1 MYRRLFSYVKPY
13 KRRFVESIICMVF
26 VAALTAL
33 SMYIIKDVVDKIL
46 IGKNTKML
54 LWICLIIPLV
64 YIIKGIFS
72 YGQTYLMG
80 YIGQKVVLNIRNQ
93 LYEQLQRLSL
103 DFYSKN
109 STGEIMSRLTNDI
122 YAVREAIARVP
133 AVIIR
138 DGFTV
143 IFLTG
148 LLFYLHW
155 KFALISIFLF
165 PLTSIPIV
173 NFGRKLRR
181 VGRQGQNKMGDIYAI
196 LQETVTGVKIVKAFS
211 MEKYEIKKFAQE
223 NRNFFNIIMRSMR
236 VEALTPPVMELLGAM
251 GISFIIWY
259 GGSDV
264 ISGLWTAGAFFAFL
278 GAAFA
283 TYNPVKNFSKTNNK
297 IQQAMAAAER
307 IFQILDTKTTV
318 IEKEDA
324 YPLTSFGKEIVYKDL
339 SFCYNSS
346 AGYVLRNINFSV
358 KKGQIVA
365 FVGPS
370 GAGKTSIINLL
381 LRFYDTDAG
390 NIFVDGDNI
399 KNFTLSSLR
408 KIVGIVTQE
417 TILFNDTLKNNIAYG
432 NMDASEEE
440 IIRAA
445 KMAESHDFITQTPK
459 GYDTVIGEM
468 GVRLSGGQKQRIA
481 IARAILRNP
490 SILVL
495 DEATSSLD
503 TESELLVQEALEH
516 LMQNRTVL
524 VIAHRL
530 STIRKADKIVVMDKG
545 KIVQEGNHEEL
556 IKKGG
561 LYRKLYELQ
570 FICSDNGGLLSDSS
584 LAEAK

>member
-236 VEALTPPVMELLGAM
+236 VEALAPPVMELLGAM

>member
-54 LWICLIIPLV
+54 LWICLLIPLV

-236 VEALTPPVMELLGAM
+236 VEALAPPVMELLGAM

>member
-1 MYRRLFSYVKPY
+1 MYKRLLSYVKPY
-13 KRRFVESIICMVF
+13 KLRFLESMICMVF

-33 SMYIIKDVVDKIL
+33 SMYILKDVVDRVL
-46 IGKNTKML
+46 IEKNAKTL
-54 LWICLIIPLV
+54 FWICLIVPLI
-64 YIIKGIFS
+64 YIFKGLFS

-109 STGEIMSRLTNDI
+109 STGEIMSRLTNDV
-122 YAVREAIARVP
+122 YALREAIARVP

-155 KFALISIFLF
+155 KFALIAIFLF

-181 VGRQGQNKMGDIYAI
+181 VGRQGQKKMGDIYAI
-196 LQETVTGVKIVKAFS
+196 LQETVTGVKIVKAFN
-211 MEKYEIKKFAQE
+211 MEKYEIKKFEQE

-236 VEALTPPVMELLGAM
+236 VEALTSPVMELLGAM
-251 GISFIIWY
+251 GVSFIVWY
-259 GGSDV
+259 GGRDV
-264 ISGLWTAGAFFAFL
+264 IRGLWTAGAFFAFV
-278 GAAFA
+278 GAAFS
-283 TYNPVKNFSKTNNK
+283 TYNPIKNFSKMNNK

-307 IFQILDTKTTV
+307 IFQILDKKTTI
-318 IEKEDA
+318 IEKKDA

-339 SFCYNSS
+339 FFGYDSS
-346 AGYVLRNINFSV
+346 EKHVLRDINFTV

-370 GAGKTSIINLL
+370 GAGKTSIVNLL
-381 LRFYDTDAG
+381 LRFYDASTG
-390 NIFVDGDNI
+390 SILIDGDDI
-399 KNFTLSSLR
+399 KNFTLGSLR
-408 KIVGIVTQE
+408 KRVGIVTQE

-432 NMDASEEE
+432 KMDASEEE

-445 KMAESHDFITQTPK
+445 QMAEAHGFITQLPK

-490 SILVL
+490 SILIL

-530 STIRKADKIVVMDKG
+530 STVRKADKIVVMDKG
-545 KIVQEGNHEEL
+545 KIVQEGKHEEL

-561 LYRKLYELQ
+561 LYKKLYELQ
-570 FICSDNGGLLSDSS
+570 FIGSDDEDRLSNFSV
-584 LAEAK
+584 AEVK